1 MKKLLNYIIFAAVIL
16 STGCAG
22 GKIGSRLTSADYAN
36 AIKEALSIGTQ
47 YGGLV
52 LGKKGSLD
60 KNQLLAAILPEN
72 LQRVTSVLSTLGLSS
87 EVDKFSS
94 TLTDAASETVEKSLP
109 IFLSGIKGMKIKDAA
124 KIVAGGNGAATNYL
138 RLSIGDS
145 LRSAITPVM
154 NTALD
159 KYNLTSQW
167 NKLIAPA
174 QLLLGGR
181 LNLDIG
187 NLMAGFVTN
196 AMFNKI
202 EQKEADIRINASAR
216 SSVLLQRVFGGL
228 IK

>member
-1 MKKLLNYIIFAAVIL
+1 MKKLLYLFIIASVLL
-16 STGCAG
+16 STSCAG
-22 GKIGSRLTSADYAN
+22 GKFGSRLTAADYAN

-60 KNQLLAAILPEN
+60 KSQLLAAILPEN
-72 LQRVTSVLSTLGLSS
+72 LQKVTSVLSTLGLSS

-124 KIVAGGNGAATNYL
+124 KIVTGGNGAATNYL
-138 RLSIGDS
+138 RLSIGDT
-145 LRSAITPVM
+145 LRNSIAPIM
-154 NTALD
+154 NMALD
-159 KYNLTSQW
+159 KYNLSSQW
-167 NKLIAPA
+167 NQLIAPA

-187 NLMAGFVTN
+187 NLMAGFVAN

-202 EQKEADIRINASAR
+202 EQKEAEIRSNAAAR

-228 IK
+228 K